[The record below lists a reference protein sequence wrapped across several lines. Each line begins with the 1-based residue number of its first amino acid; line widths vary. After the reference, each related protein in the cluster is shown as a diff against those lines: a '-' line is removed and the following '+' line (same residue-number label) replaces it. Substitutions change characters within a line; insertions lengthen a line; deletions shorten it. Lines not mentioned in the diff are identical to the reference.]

1 MGISPDSNHG
11 TANLPTPPALAMPT
25 ELNPA
30 STNNPSVPAGV
41 PIRKL
46 LSGVKLSGPL
56 TNFGN
61 FAVRS
66 AGMRCFPAA
75 QGSENLSQSSGSKP
89 KAKSPGTVSPICQG
103 FERHWKAPS
112 LMDPSSSVRK

>member
-1 MGISPDSNHG
+1 
-11 TANLPTPPALAMPT
+11 MPT

-61 FAVRS
+61 RALRK

-75 QGSENLSQSSGSKP
+75 HGSANFSQSSGNNP
-89 KAKSPGTVSPICQG
+89 KAKSPGTVSPICHG
-103 FERHWKAPS
+103 FDRHWKAPS